1 MYSINE
7 IKRIL
12 EDSKQQSN
20 INVKPISL
28 FDEEAMK
35 YKMQYDSHILESLFK
50 RFDVSNV
57 DDDTLDTITNLLMT
71 IYEIYQILD
80 FKPLFID
87 SKKIIF
93 ESKSEEDV
101 YRNINHVIDNI
112 FSKIPVKVKKFKD
125 TIGVTDDEIIH
136 ESLRY
141 IAKSKDIEN
150 FDTYVYTK
158 MILNEVL
165 DNIFFPYENKHK
177 FDKFLK
183 HDNIN
188 ESFDL
193 MDIDDIEL
201 LKKQYIEYRDKISDM
216 LVRNYINT

>member
-35 YKMQYDSHILESLFK
+35 YKMQYDSHILESIFK

-188 ESFDL
+188 ELFDL